1 MSVTPTSSEDTSQTG
16 MISLPNPTK
25 TFYTEH
31 SSDNDMTTTFADY
44 CATADAREQIAAN
57 VLKWTEMLCEAL
69 EHDYIEESIRR
80 QKFRLANETGNVEV
94 MTKVSE
100 RIIAEIKD
108 RKDTYQFVI
117 ETGRKYHK
125 IVMVAP
131 MVIALLPAVS
141 THLLTRRLVK
151 STWQHHGKHLL
162 RMECA
167 MIFVSLSSVS
177 MCLPTATGQAVISTS
192 VDKRSHT

>member
-1 MSVTPTSSEDTSQTG
+1 

-25 TFYTEH
+25 ILYTEH

-69 EHDYIEESIRR
+69 EHNYIEESIRR

-94 MTKVSE
+94 MSKVSE

-125 IVMVAP
+125 IVMVVP
-131 MVIALLPAVS
+131 NGDRPAS
-141 THLLTRRLVK
+141 R
-151 STWQHHGKHLL
+151 
-162 RMECA
+162 
-167 MIFVSLSSVS
+167 SVH
-177 MCLPTATGQAVISTS
+177 AF
-192 VDKRSHT
+192 VDKKTGEVYMAASFKAPAKNGVRFDLRIIEQREWVLENCDWAGGYLYKR